1 MLLPQ
6 LQSARMVVASTTQVA
21 SVSLLSS
28 VSAPAD
34 AVISV
39 CGWASS
45 HGTLGLCA
53 FAAVHAAAVVVCF
66 PATILFELAAGFAF
80 GVYQGAALAWSAKVT
95 AALITFL
102 ASSGFARTLLSN
114 AGVEAAAERAF
125 AAQPSLARLAQD
137 VEQDGT
143 LHPLVHH
150 MTSRLAAHL
159 GDTVLHLAQ
168 PYYSVLPRTSLTIP
182 REPGGSALHAARPPL
197 AHPVV
202 AREPPPS
209 NRLARHLGASAEPC
223 G

>member
-1 MLLPQ
+1 
-6 LQSARMVVASTTQVA
+6 MVVASTTQVA

-53 FAAVHAAAVVVCF
+53 FAAVHTAAVVVCF

-102 ASSGFARTLLSN
+102 ASSGFARALLSN
-114 AGVEAAAERAF
+114 AGVEAAAEESMP
-125 AAQPSLARLAQD
+125 AAPRKIALRRRKIALRRGRSMSSKKVGGAAGAPTRRQSD
-137 VEQDGT
+137 V
-143 LHPLVHH
+143 
-150 MTSRLAAHL
+150 
-159 GDTVLHLAQ
+159 
-168 PYYSVLPRTSLTIP
+168 
-182 REPGGSALHAARPPL
+182 
-197 AHPVV
+197 
-202 AREPPPS
+202 
-209 NRLARHLGASAEPC
+209 
-223 G
+223 